1 MNKTSLLIIGATV
14 LGTAAA
20 ITSGGD
26 YVLLEEGVTPGWEFV
41 SAFRHRPFG
50 DIQNSDDQQQVNER
64 GKTQGINA
72 LQQSGERE
80 EKQGFVG
87 SRQFSEPTK
96 RLYDGLLRRNCIS
109 EDGGLHLFPVAGL
122 LASCLLEKPGEV
134 HFSTVVTNIIPK
146 DGGYLVEASGLDG
159 KMSFWAERILDTT
172 SLGVLHS
179 LAADC
184 AIQKGLCG
192 MLAGPCEELEEEA
205 ISIVKGRFDNEY
217 ILRLCL
223 PFDTAWPQARLALH
237 EAWQQVWKRF
247 PNCRF
252 TVSAL
257 EYDYEFGAPVAQ
269 EVEPGWLWRPSVSCG
284 NLFEAFAGG
293 IQCVTRI

>member
-20 ITSGGD
+20 TSSGGD

-50 DIQNSDDQQQVNER
+50 DIQNSGDQQQVSER

-72 LQQSGERE
+72 FQQSGEQK

-109 EDGGLHLFPVAGL
+109 EDGGLHLFPAAGL
-122 LASCLLEKPGEV
+122 LASCLLERQGEV
-134 HFSTVVTNIIPK
+134 HFSTVVTNIMSK

-159 KMSFWAERILDTT
+159 KMSFWAERVLDTT
-172 SLGVLHS
+172 SLGVLHP
-179 LAADC
+179 LAVDC
-184 AIQKGLCG
+184 VIQKSLCG
-192 MLAGPCEELEEEA
+192 MLVGQCEELEEEPL
-205 ISIVKGRFDNEY
+205 SLVKGRFDNEY
-217 ILRLCL
+217 ILRLRL
-223 PFDTAWPQARLALH
+223 PFDISWPQARLALH

-247 PNCRF
+247 PACRF

-257 EYDYEFGAPVAQ
+257 EYDYEFDAPVAR
-269 EVEPGWLWRPSVSCG
+269 EVKAGWQWRPSVSCG
-284 NLFEAFAGG
+284 NLFEAFEGG
-293 IQCVTRI
+293 IQCVTHI

>member
-1 MNKTSLLIIGATV
+1 MEKTSLLIIGATV

-20 ITSGGD
+20 ISSSGD

-50 DIQNSDDQQQVNER
+50 DIQGSD
-64 GKTQGINA
+64 G
-72 LQQSGERE
+72 LQP
-80 EKQGFVG
+80 
-87 SRQFSEPTK
+87 FSEPTR
-96 RLYDGLLRRNCIS
+96 RLYDGLLRRNCIG

-192 MLAGPCEELEEEA
+192 MLVGPCEELEEEA

-217 ILRLCL
+217 ILRLYL

-284 NLFEAFAGG
+284 NLFEAFEGG